1 MNMKNPILI
10 AIKVYR
16 IVNTWLRAVQVPGLV
31 YTPCKFH
38 PTCSEY
44 AELAVQ
50 KYGSVRGSWKALTRI
65 LRCNP
70 FTPGGVD
77 YI

>member
-1 MNMKNPILI
+1 MNLILYL
-10 AIKVYR
+10 IKIYR
-16 IVNTWLRAVQVPGLV
+16 SITTWLRVAQIPGLI

-50 KYGSVRGSWKALTRI
+50 KYGPLRGSWKAIIRI

-70 FTPGGVD
+70 FTAGGVD

>member
-1 MNMKNPILI
+1 MNPILSCI
-10 AIKVYR
+10 RFYRKVT
-16 IVNTWLRAVQVPGLV
+16 TWLRSAQVPLVV

-38 PTCSEY
+38 PSCSEY

-50 KYGSVRGSWKALTRI
+50 KYGAVKGSFKALGRI

-70 FTPGGVD
+70 FSSGGVD
-77 YI
+77 YP

>member
-1 MNMKNPILI
+1 MNLILSL
-10 AIKVYR
+10 IKIYR
-16 IVNTWLRAVQVPGLV
+16 TINTWLRATQVPGLV

-50 KYGSVRGSWKALTRI
+50 KYGILRGSWKAITRI

-70 FTPGGVD
+70 FTAGGVD